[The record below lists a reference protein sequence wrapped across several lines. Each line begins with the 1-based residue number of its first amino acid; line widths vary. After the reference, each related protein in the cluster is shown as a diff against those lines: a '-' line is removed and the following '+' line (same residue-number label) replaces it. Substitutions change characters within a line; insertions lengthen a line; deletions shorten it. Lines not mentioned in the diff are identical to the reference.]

1 MHIRVGDRD
10 EGRTL
15 FVHEIQ
21 SDWAQENRSGQIHHV
36 THNLERIRKLDEVH
50 IEESDK
56 SWNIVDNK
64 TGDILDK
71 WYKEFVPNRPTDDM
85 VLSALET
92 TAGANHNHPFQ
103 DNWQT
108 VAVKRILRYA
118 AENGYSRI
126 EFARGEDTLN
136 IDGMGLEKGSTN
148 ELGRLNSYNGSISF
162 RETKKGQPGDYK
174 IIQAD
179 KVGEYT
185 RYSVKF
191 NDDIVIGNENNTYDF
206 FVSYS

>member
-1 MHIRVGDRD
+1 M
-10 EGRTL
+10 EY
-15 FVHEIQ
+15 
-21 SDWAQENRSGQIHHV
+21 SDWE
-36 THNLERIRKLDEVH
+36 
-50 IEESDK
+50 
-56 SWNIVDNK
+56 

-85 VLSALET
+85 VLSALKT
-92 TAGANHNHPFQ
+92 TAGAIPFPFP

-108 VAVKRILRYA
+108 VGVKRLLRYA

-162 RETKKGQPGDYK
+162 RETKEGQPGDYR

-191 NDDIVIGNENNTYDF
+191 NDDIVKGNENNTYDF
-206 FVSYS
+206 FVKNGEKLTESIINEVLWKEYRNTPGSKLYDGRNLTPHVS